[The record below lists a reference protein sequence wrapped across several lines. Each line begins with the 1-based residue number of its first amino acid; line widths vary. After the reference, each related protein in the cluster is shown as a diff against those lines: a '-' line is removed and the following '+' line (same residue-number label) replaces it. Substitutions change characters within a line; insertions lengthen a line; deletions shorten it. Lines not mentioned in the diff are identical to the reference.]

1 MHEVFPALNT
11 VKFSFL
17 FKSDHFQ
24 SKVIFSVEC
33 DRFFVESDCFQNA
46 TKMSKSKNNSLFTR
60 FQLKQMCEELERMH
74 PRVYMN
80 ISRHLSR
87 APFGELE
94 EAHTAPYLL
103 NAVAKDLFKSGINW
117 AKIVSIFTVSGGL
130 AVDIVRQGHYDYL
143 PRLIESTGDI
153 VEDDLLQWL
162 LDNGGWSGLL
172 DHIRPTYYY
181 FDRQFTPSQWLTIAT
196 SALFVFY
203 IISFIVRSILSSWY
217 LIASVNCTF
226 FKYNTFFFLF
236 VSDAHFRRQ
245 HVLFIKYR

>member
-1 MHEVFPALNT
+1 
-11 VKFSFL
+11 
-17 FKSDHFQ
+17 
-24 SKVIFSVEC
+24 
-33 DRFFVESDCFQNA
+33 
-46 TKMSKSKNNSLFTR
+46 
-60 FQLKQMCEELERMH
+60 MCETLERLH

-153 VEDDLLQWL
+153 VEDDLVPWL
-162 LDNGGWSGLL
+162 MDNGGWSGLL
-172 DHIRPTYYY
+172 EHIRPNYYY
-181 FDRQFTPSQWLTIAT
+181 FDRQFTPYQWISIAT
-196 SALFVFY
+196 VVLLSFY
-203 IISFIVRSILSSWY
+203 FI
-217 LIASVNCTF
+217 
-226 FKYNTFFFLF
+226 
-236 VSDAHFRRQ
+236 
-245 HVLFIKYR
+245 LFIIRSMPYFQT

>member
-1 MHEVFPALNT
+1 
-11 VKFSFL
+11 
-17 FKSDHFQ
+17 
-24 SKVIFSVEC
+24 
-33 DRFFVESDCFQNA
+33 
-46 TKMSKSKNNSLFTR
+46 
-60 FQLKQMCEELERMH
+60 MCEELERMH

-153 VEDDLLQWL
+153 VEDDLVPWL
-162 LDNGGWSGLL
+162 MDNGGWSGLL
-172 DHIRPTYYY
+172 EHIRPNYCY
-181 FDRQFTPSQWLTIAT
+181 FDHHFTPYQWITIAT
-196 SALFVFY
+196 G
-203 IISFIVRSILSSWY
+203 
-217 LIASVNCTF
+217 
-226 FKYNTFFFLF
+226 
-236 VSDAHFRRQ
+236 
-245 HVLFIKYR
+245 VLFIFYVIAFIIRTMSYATS

>member
-1 MHEVFPALNT
+1 
-11 VKFSFL
+11 
-17 FKSDHFQ
+17 
-24 SKVIFSVEC
+24 
-33 DRFFVESDCFQNA
+33 
-46 TKMSKSKNNSLFTR
+46 
-60 FQLKQMCEELERMH
+60 MCEELERMH

-143 PRLIESTGDI
+143 SRLIESTGDI
-153 VEDDLLQWL
+153 VEDDLVPWL
-162 LDNGGWSGLL
+162 LENGGWSGLL
-172 DHIRPTYYY
+172 DHIRPSNYYY

-196 SALFVFY
+196 SALFIFY
-203 IISFIVRSILSSWY
+203 VLLFIVRMILSS
-217 LIASVNCTF
+217 
-226 FKYNTFFFLF
+226 
-236 VSDAHFRRQ
+236 
-245 HVLFIKYR
+245 